1 MPQSPDPQHGPD
13 RDASDDASGNA
24 TEVADDRW
32 APIGGRLS
40 ADGQVGRRGSDRRR
54 YRRHAMGSRHL
65 AVERID
71 PETGDARPLGEIVN
85 LSAGGIALRTT
96 DRGVVDAGR
105 LHVRLRLPSY
115 AGLAP
120 FIDDR
125 GGPGSARPAARPVGG
140 THPSVAGRIGS
151 RHATRHGTRLRPTTE
166 WVGWLDVVRVSR
178 APSMAGDAE
187 PTYEVAGR
195 LLDMDEID
203 RGMLGLYLSTQPLA
217 A

>member
-1 MPQSPDPQHGPD
+1 MAHHPEQNGPD
-13 RDASDDASGNA
+13 
-24 TEVADDRW
+24 VADDY
-32 APIGGRLS
+32 AGFGGRLS
-40 ADGQVGRRGSDRRR
+40 ADGQVGRRASDRRR
-54 YRRHAMGSRHL
+54 YRRHSMGSRHL

-71 PETGDARPLGEIVN
+71 PETGEARPLGEIVN

-96 DRGVVDAGR
+96 DRTVVGAGR
-105 LHVRLRLPSY
+105 LHVRLRLPTY

-125 GGPGSARPAARPVGG
+125 PAPRL
-140 THPSVAGRIGS
+140 AGRASALARSAS
-151 RHATRHGTRLRPTTE
+151 RLGGAAGGRHGTRLRPTTE
-166 WVGWLDVVRVSR
+166 WVGWLDVVRVQ
-178 APSMAGDAE
+178 AQPGIADDPE
-187 PTYEVAGR
+187 QTFEVAGR